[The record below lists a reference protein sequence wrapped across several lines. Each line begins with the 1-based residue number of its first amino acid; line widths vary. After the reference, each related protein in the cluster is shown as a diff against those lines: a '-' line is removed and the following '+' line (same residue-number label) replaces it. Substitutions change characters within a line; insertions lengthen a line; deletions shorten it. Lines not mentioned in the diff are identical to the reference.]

1 MNMKILKIVFSRQV
15 ITAIISAIGAIVSV
29 AVAGCR
35 LSLGE
40 MSLKDMSAEIN
51 IPQEGTN
58 K

>member
-1 MNMKILKIVFSRQV
+1 MKRFLKILFSRQV
-15 ITAIISAIGAIVSV
+15 ITAVISAIGAIVSV

-40 MSLKDMSAEIN
+40 MSVKDMSAEIN
-51 IPQEGTN
+51 IPQEGNN

>member
-1 MNMKILKIVFSRQV
+1 MKRFLKIVFSRQV
-15 ITAIISAIGAIVSV
+15 ITAVISAIGAIVSV
-29 AVAGCR
+29 VVAGCR

-40 MSLKDMSAEIN
+40 MSVKDMSAEIN